1 MAQAI
6 ALPRGQAQAATTG
19 CHGAV
24 GGPRLGATSFA
35 FPLPAG
41 ARASLGY
48 GQRNS
53 LTPLNGQDQADATKR
68 AIGSPYRHPTPPL
81 DKRAKGG
88 NRASDGATRGR
99 LSSPRGGHFAFTKEP
114 DRRAFPLPPRD
125 SCQRPRA
132 LPSAC

>member
-19 CHGAV
+19 RHVAV
-24 GGPRLGATSFA
+24 GGPRLGAKCA
-35 FPLPAG
+35 FSLILASPLPAR

-53 LTPLNGQDQADATKR
+53 LTLLNGQDQAGATKR

-99 LSSPRGGHFAFTKEP
+99 LSSPRGGHFAFTK
-114 DRRAFPLPPRD
+114 
-125 SCQRPRA
+125 
-132 LPSAC
+132 